1 MIKDIIDFM
10 RPTPEGVMF
19 TLGLGLFVWM
29 LRDNNHPNR
38 RMIAIGGVMIMI
50 LSLVIS
56 ASKNS

>member
-1 MIKDIIDFM
+1 M